1 MTTATATATA
11 SAARIAA
18 NGAVYRTFDISE
30 SSAIHNL
37 HIEREGY
44 VEVIFQSN
52 HNRAYGF
59 SASVTFCEDLIDIIS
74 YIDLRGESLGR
85 VIAIARK
92 SGDMEAIEVQD

>member
-1 MTTATATATA
+1 MTATA
-11 SAARIAA
+11 SAA
-18 NGAVYRTFDISE
+18 VYRTFSIEE

-59 SASVTFCEDLIDIIS
+59 NASVTFCEDLIDILS
-74 YIDLRGESLGR
+74 YSDLRGESLGR
-85 VIAIARK
+85 VIAQARK
-92 SGDMEAIEVQD
+92 NGDMEVIEVQD